1 MVATTKLQFHMNNKV
16 ETMKIAKSRII
27 AEVTGKQ
34 AIIYFLASNVREL
47 GDVQKIMEEIEE
59 VAYNYDITLVVIN
72 FSKLKSL
79 TSAFLSKLVTLN
91 KSLRTADI
99 ELRLCSMATEV
110 ERAYKICKLQKLIPL
125 FKSEAKALK

>member
-1 MVATTKLQFHMNNKV
+1 
-16 ETMKIAKSRII
+16 MKISKSRIV
-27 AEVTGKQ
+27 AQVTGKQ

-59 VAYNYDITLVVIN
+59 VAYNYDIHLIIIN

-99 ELRLCSMATEV
+99 KLRLCSMAPEV
-110 ERAYKICKLQKLIPL
+110 ARAYKICKLQKLIPL
-125 FKSEAKALK
+125 FSNEAKALK

>member
-1 MVATTKLQFHMNNKV
+1 MKV
-16 ETMKIAKSRII
+16 PKSRIV

-47 GDVQKIMEEIEE
+47 GDVQKIIDEIEE
-59 VAYNYDITLVVIN
+59 VAYNYDIHLIVIN

-99 ELRLCSMATEV
+99 KLRLCSMSSEV
-110 ERAYKICKLQKLIPL
+110 ARAYKICKLQKLIPL
-125 FKSEAKALK
+125 YSNEAKALK